1 VRAVYNLDV
10 RRPNDAYNKKYY
22 VYTLL
27 SLRDYDFYTDFVAND
42 LWTRIREHSRG
53 MVSSTKMRI
62 PFKLVHYEYFTNL
75 EDAKARTTYL
85 KSNVGRAQLK
95 ETLRLTLRDRR
106 SFPYRLRG

>member
-1 VRAVYNLDV
+1 M
-10 RRPNDAYNKKYY
+10 RRVSDAYNQKYY

-42 LWTRIREHSRG
+42 LWTRIQEHSRG
-53 MVSSTKMRI
+53 LVSSTKMRI

-75 EDAKARTTYL
+75 EDAKTRTTYL
-85 KSNVGRAQLK
+85 KSGVGRSQLK
-95 ETLRLTLRDRR
+95 QTLKTTLRDRR